1 MPKHVLFIHGAGDG
15 AYASDLALVTSLRNS
30 LGSDYSLQYPQMPEE
45 DNAPYA
51 AWQAE
56 IEARLAGLNGP
67 VALVGHS
74 VGGSVLLK
82 FLCERPHVPRI
93 AGVFAVAT
101 PYWGADEGVWQWE
114 EGTLPA
120 DAASKL
126 AGNWPLIFYHS
137 RDDAVVPFAHLALY
151 AAKFPRATL
160 RTVDGR
166 DHQYGN
172 DLTEVAADIEAAF
185 APD

>member
-15 AYASDLALVTSLRNS
+15 AYAADLALVTSLRNS

-101 PYWGADEGVWQWE
+101 PYGGADEGVWQWE

-172 DLTEVAADIEAAF
+172 DLTEVAADIDAAF